1 MLVELDIKS
10 MISDNPTD
18 EVNMF
23 DEVGRKMISCFPQE
37 ATKEEYY
44 EPNIS
49 SLVYSEDEIFS
60 YDNSKIVAQNRTDG
74 IVRSN
79 IDYNEF
85 KDKIYHPNP
94 AISNPET
101 NNYNT
106 YSNWSYNTSN
116 RRYGYGYNPLPNQID
131 YSRLYN
137 HMNIGVFGEGYHN
150 MGNAQINAMNTTPRD
165 ILERPSNIVD
175 FSNPYS
181 VYCSQ
186 GGNVGNPNIIRDPY
200 NYNPNASWYGA
211 NNGVNVNG
219 WGNNIYGGYNQWGYS
234 SFRPRIPSDFDIK
247 HNLGVRARA
256 LPANSPAFK
265 EAEEERERIED
276 TNRLPKHFTVKV
288 VKASELEKQKKKEE
302 VKDEEPKDI
311 ILPKQHELI
320 WDDKKEK
327 EIDELSEKI
336 AVYNKAMAYVCYN
349 LPVING
355 MTKEVYEFY
364 KEAIEERLAMYIKE
378 EKENPNLDYRLP
390 YRYREMPALIY
401 NPDGSVEHNFYKPE
415 FVPEKKYDENGNR
428 IYKYDRG
435 RDLTDL
441 EFKVFK
447 SRALMELAREV
458 QVKYINWVDKFN
470 KGNIVDLEKYKNT
483 VELDSNIDW
492 NNPIAIRCYELKKRE
507 YEANRLRYF
516 FRVAFGKSVSDKE
529 FDKWWS
535 GTEYDPEQNKVNN
548 LVYNR
553 KMEIYRQDY
562 YNMINLKPVK
572 IDYKR
577 QYEQFLNNQSMLMD
591 RLTGGLINK
600 VNSVGDWLKAMNY
613 MESSLMQE
621 KINEETKKMA
631 HNMANQYD
639 YKKSLIRFGNQAN
652 LGNNYMPGATFG
664 AADPR
669 YGFPSN
675 YIDITNTDGYQEKK
689 AQFMNACSS
698 LMGQNVPLRP
708 IYM

>member
-1 MLVELDIKS
+1 
-10 MISDNPTD
+10 
-18 EVNMF
+18 
-23 DEVGRKMISCFPQE
+23 
-37 ATKEEYY
+37 
-44 EPNIS
+44 
-49 SLVYSEDEIFS
+49 
-60 YDNSKIVAQNRTDG
+60 
-74 IVRSN
+74 
-79 IDYNEF
+79 
-85 KDKIYHPNP
+85 
-94 AISNPET
+94 
-101 NNYNT
+101 
-106 YSNWSYNTSN
+106 
-116 RRYGYGYNPLPNQID
+116 
-131 YSRLYN
+131 
-137 HMNIGVFGEGYHN
+137 
-150 MGNAQINAMNTTPRD
+150 
-165 ILERPSNIVD
+165 
-175 FSNPYS
+175 
-181 VYCSQ
+181 
-186 GGNVGNPNIIRDPY
+186 
-200 NYNPNASWYGA
+200 
-211 NNGVNVNG
+211 
-219 WGNNIYGGYNQWGYS
+219 
-234 SFRPRIPSDFDIK
+234 
-247 HNLGVRARA
+247 
-256 LPANSPAFK
+256 
-265 EAEEERERIED
+265 
-276 TNRLPKHFTVKV
+276 
-288 VKASELEKQKKKEE
+288 
-302 VKDEEPKDI
+302 
-311 ILPKQHELI
+311 
-320 WDDKKEK
+320 
-327 EIDELSEKI
+327 
-336 AVYNKAMAYVCYN
+336 
-349 LPVING
+349 
-355 MTKEVYEFY
+355 
-364 KEAIEERLAMYIKE
+364 
-378 EKENPNLDYRLP
+378 
-390 YRYREMPALIY
+390 MPALIY

-458 QVKYINWVDKFN
+458 QVKYINWVDEFN
-470 KGNIVDLEKYKNT
+470 KGNVVDLEKYKNT
-483 VELDSNIDW
+483 VELDTNIDW